1 MRDSRSLVMESS
13 SIRSYTRIF
22 QLAKGGM
29 GTVDLVVLQGHG
41 FQRLFVA
48 KRLHDSMRDDET
60 FRAMFLDEA
69 RVAGLIRHANVVS
82 VLDAGEDDDGPYL
95 FMDYVEGVTL
105 GMFIQRHIETN
116 EPIPLQLCVEI
127 CSQIAE
133 GLHAAHELV
142 GPDGERLELVH
153 RDVSPQNVLVGY
165 DGVCRVTD
173 FGIAKA
179 LGQSQKTATG
189 VFKGK
194 LGYMSPEQL
203 RFEKIDRRSDLFA
216 LGVLLYEL
224 VTQRRLYRN
233 RDDDDGPF
241 RILNE
246 PPPDLG
252 VEREGVPPALTE
264 LGFEL
269 LAKRRDARPAT
280 AREVAKR
287 LDEIRAELVAI
298 EGPSELRDSLERHFS
313 EQRSAE
319 QTRIRNAI
327 HEALAARKSKPA
339 TKQSRTTSRYT
350 IPIVA
355 VSVAIV
361 FALATIWRLTQPR
374 AETAAALPP
383 TASAPPAT
391 SAPDPPAPAPT
402 PRPSAA
408 ASASASAGPRAVTRQ
423 KPRPQP
429 KSEPTTTK
437 PSFGRFP

>member
-1 MRDSRSLVMESS
+1 MESS
-13 SIRSYTRIF
+13 SIRSYTRIS

-29 GTVDLVVLQGHG
+29 GTVDLVVLQDHG

-82 VLDAGEDDDGPYL
+82 VLDAGEDDAGPYL

-105 GMFIQRHIETN
+105 GAFIQRHIEAD

-142 GPDGERLELVH
+142 GPDGRRLELVH

-189 VFKGK
+189 VLKGK

-203 RFEKIDRRSDLFA
+203 RFEKLDRRSDLFA

-224 VTQRRLYRN
+224 VTQRRLYKN
-233 RDDDDGPF
+233 RDDEEGPF

-252 VEREGVPPALTE
+252 VERDGIPPALTE
-264 LGFEL
+264 LAFEL
-269 LAKRRDARPAT
+269 LSKRREARPET
-280 AREVAKR
+280 AREVARR
-287 LDEIRAELVAI
+287 LDEIRAELNAN
-298 EGPSELRDSLERHFS
+298 EGPVELRDSLERHFAES
-313 EQRSAE
+313 RTAE
-319 QTRIRNAI
+319 QTRVRTAI
-327 HEALAARKSKPA
+327 GQALAARSTGTFSKK
-339 TKQSRTTSRYT
+339 THKRYT
-350 IPIVA
+350 ISIVA

-361 FALATIWRLTQPR
+361 FALVAIWRLSRTQ
-374 AETAAALPP
+374 AETSVATLPSAPALLVSRQVANSSVAAPPSVHPPALPATAVPPP
-383 TASAPPAT
+383 T
-391 SAPDPPAPAPT
+391 
-402 PRPSAA
+402 
-408 ASASASAGPRAVTRQ
+408 RAVAA
-423 KPRPQP
+423 KPRPRSQP
-429 KSEPTTTK
+429 KPEPATTK